1 MKVVTCKTLKNI
13 DQLAEEEFALPSL
26 VLMEVAGYESYLFI
40 KNYLKKWEATPQI
53 IFFIGSGH
61 NGGDGLVMARHLF
74 NKFHQSIHL
83 IIITDTQKKTNN
95 LKPNLNQKQLGIIHH
110 LGIPVID
117 YRKLNRSNPLNKL
130 IQHKKNTLIID
141 AILGIGGVSSPAR
154 GSGAE
159 MISLAKK
166 AKKNQLI
173 QMISLDIPS
182 GIHYPLSDPKN
193 FPVISA
199 DITLTYGLLK
209 DIFYYPQVRPQV
221 GDIHLLH
228 PGFPPTLLDSA
239 IPRFNLVEY
248 DQVSNWITPFQES
261 DYKKSRGRIVVVAG
275 KRGMLG
281 AACLTTEAAWKSGAG
296 LVTLFTTPKDQTL
309 LTQALPHTMI
319 YPYSDFWKSYSLK
332 DDFDL
337 MIFGP
342 GLGRE
347 DDALQKILETALRQ
361 RIPLVIDADGIY
373 HYKRILED
381 WKNVLMKKRKGPINT
396 PVILT
401 PHLGEMRQL
410 LSGIESPDPGI
421 DPWGA
426 MEAFL
431 KYYDLRQTI
440 MVMKSHLNYIISSD
454 HLFYKPSYIVEGRN
468 PLLGVGGSGDV
479 LAGIIAAL
487 TVRQLIELQTIE
499 KKQRKPVKKMSE
511 ALFKGA
517 TSGCFIHQEAG
528 KQARDQFK
536 IFTSKELISKIP
548 EVLSP
553 FLKV

>member
-1 MKVVTCKTLKNI
+1 MKVVTCETLKNI
-13 DQLAEEEFALPSL
+13 DQLAEEKFALPGL

-40 KNYLKKWEATPQI
+40 KNYFKKWEATPQI

-61 NGGDGLVMARHLF
+61 NGGDGLVVARHLF

-83 IIITDTQKKTNN
+83 TIITDTQKKNINDN
-95 LKPNLNQKQLGIIHH
+95 LKPNLNQKQLEIIHH

-117 YRKLNRSNPLNKL
+117 YRKLNRSKPLNKL
-130 IQHKKNTLIID
+130 IQHKKNILIID

-159 MISLAKK
+159 MISLAEK
-166 AKKNQLI
+166 AKENQLI
-173 QMISLDIPS
+173 HIISLDIPS
-182 GIHYPLSDPKN
+182 GIHYPLSNPKD

-239 IPRFNLVEY
+239 IPRFNLVEH
-248 DQVSNWITPFQES
+248 DQISNWITPFQKS

-281 AACLTTEAAWKSGAG
+281 AAYLTTEAAWKSGAG
-296 LVTLFTTPKDQTL
+296 LVTLFTTPKDRTL
-309 LTQALPHTMI
+309 LTRALPHTMVH
-319 YPYSDFWKSYSLK
+319 PYSDFWKNHSLK
-332 DDFDL
+332 DNFDL

-347 DDALQKILETALRQ
+347 NNALQEILETALRQ

-373 HYKRILED
+373 YYKRILED
-381 WKNVLMKKRKGPINT
+381 WKNVLMKKRKGPINA

-410 LSGIESPDPGI
+410 LSGIQSPDPGI

-426 MEAFL
+426 VEVFF
-431 KYYDLRQTI
+431 KYYDLHQTI
-440 MVMKSHLNYIISSD
+440 IVIKSYLNYIISSD
-454 HLFYKPSYIVEGRN
+454 HPFDKPSYIVEGRN

-479 LAGIIAAL
+479 LAGITAVL
-487 TVRQLIELQTIE
+487 TARQLIGLQEIE
-499 KKQRKPVKKMSE
+499 KKPIKKISQ
-511 ALFKGA
+511 ALFKGSI
-517 TSGCFIHQEAG
+517 SGCFIHQEAG

-553 FLKV
+553 FLKF